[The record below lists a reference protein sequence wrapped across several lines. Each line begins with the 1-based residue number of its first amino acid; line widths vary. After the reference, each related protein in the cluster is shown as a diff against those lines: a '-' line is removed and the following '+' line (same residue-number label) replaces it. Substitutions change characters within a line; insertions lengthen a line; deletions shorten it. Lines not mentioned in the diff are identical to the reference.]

1 MFDAKKEKEHIIE
14 WIRNWFSENGPK
26 ANAVVGISGGKDSTI
41 VAALLAEALGKER
54 VYGVLMPQD
63 VQPDLDDA
71 KKVVETLGINTLM
84 VNVGEPVQKLK
95 EQLLAAVNPLE
106 DSAEQY
112 KKEGS
117 SVSGD
122 KASDAKGSNNKEQ
135 TGKIITELSSDTII
149 NIPPRIRMATLYA
162 VAASLPGGGRVAN
175 TCNRSEDYIGYS
187 TKYGDAAGDFSPIS
201 DYLVTEVK
209 QIGHELEALS
219 PISELIEKTPSD
231 GLCGYTDED
240 KIGFTYATLDKYILT
255 GVCEDEDIKQR
266 IDRMHVLNLHKLKT
280 IPMCKKL
287 M

>member
-14 WIRNWFSENGPK
+14 WIRNWFSENGPN

-41 VAALLAEALGKER
+41 VAALLAEALGKDR

-71 KKVVETLGINTLM
+71 KKVVRTLGINSLM

-95 EQLLAAVNPLE
+95 EQLLAAVNPL
-106 DSAEQY
+106 D
-112 KKEGS
+112 
-117 SVSGD
+117 D
-122 KASDAKGSNNKEQ
+122 NSD
-135 TGKIITELSSDTII
+135 KIINELSSDTII

-209 QIGHELEALS
+209 QIGHCIDALTS
-219 PISELIEKTPSD
+219 IPELIEKTPSD

-240 KIGFTYATLDKYILT
+240 KIGFTYATLDKYVST
-255 GVCEDEDIKQR
+255 GVCDDEQIKAK
-266 IDRMHVLNLHKLKT
+266 IDRMHALNLHKLKT
-280 IPMCKKL
+280 IPMCKKEE
-287 M
+287 